1 MTPIHLV
8 IVRNGL
14 LGPLWAE
21 AMHSTQRPA
30 WGPPTVAK
38 CLGLNKLP
46 RTQGHAFAILM
57 PHHHSMATSEQLF
70 VVEFARSGRVAMESA
85 KDCV

>member
-8 IVRNGL
+8 IVRKGL
-14 LGPLWAE
+14 LDPLWTGP
-21 AMHSTQRPA
+21 MHSTQHPA
-30 WGPPTVAK
+30 WGPPTVAE

-46 RTQGHAFAILM
+46 RTQGHIVSSLM